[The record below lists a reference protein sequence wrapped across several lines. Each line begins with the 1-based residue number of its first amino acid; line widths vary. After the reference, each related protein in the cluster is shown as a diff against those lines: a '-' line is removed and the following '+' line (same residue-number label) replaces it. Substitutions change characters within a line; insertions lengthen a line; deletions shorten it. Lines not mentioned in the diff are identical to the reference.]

1 VSLEWGD
8 LLNGL
13 AIGSHRSLVILTSRE
28 FPADLA
34 DRRLSNAKPNR
45 ALVRVETVEQ
55 VDEMSAI
62 EILQEY
68 GMQDSPEDLAW
79 IARQVDG
86 HPIYL
91 QLLAANYG
99 DRPGFLRKNPQELA
113 GGLDGELTKQ
123 LARQSEAARELAR
136 RLCVLRVAIN
146 VQGLTFL
153 RLYSEDD
160 DRFGRWRKAP
170 EFTSEEIA
178 ETAALLDC
186 LVRGSLVQ
194 RQYDPKK
201 CVDEFSM
208 HRVIVEFLE
217 RQLGE
222 ARSGLLGSV
231 YQFYRSGR
239 TVENPQILEDLQP
252 LLEAQY
258 FAFQLGNY
266 SEAENLIYELE
277 KYLDLWGYWALKKEL
292 CEQVLPHLDPTDQPG
307 ILNRIGIVYR
317 DWGDWEQAL
326 RYYKQSLKVS
336 QDIDSNYWQSY
347 PLGLLGDIE
356 RYRGNWDEAERLY
369 RQCLELLTE
378 LGDHSGM
385 ASSWGVLG
393 DIERNRGNWD
403 EAERLYRQSLELR
416 TELGDR
422 SGMATSIGCLG
433 ENELGRGNLDKAEE
447 LLIEALQKM
456 EELGMIWHIAE
467 TNFDLAQ
474 LWQRRNNPDRAQHH
488 YTIAR
493 DLYTQLGAAKD
504 LECIEKAFN
513 PQ

>member
-1 VSLEWGD
+1 
-8 LLNGL
+8 
-13 AIGSHRSLVILTSRE
+13 
-28 FPADLA
+28 
-34 DRRLSNAKPNR
+34 
-45 ALVRVETVEQ
+45 
-55 VDEMSAI
+55 
-62 EILQEY
+62 
-68 GMQDSPEDLAW
+68 
-79 IARQVDG
+79 
-86 HPIYL
+86 
-91 QLLAANYG
+91 
-99 DRPGFLRKNPQELA
+99 
-113 GGLDGELTKQ
+113 
-123 LARQSEAARELAR
+123 LAR
-136 RLCVLRVAIN
+136 RLCVLRVAID

-153 RLYSEDD
+153 RLYRDD
-160 DRFGRWRKAP
+160 DERFRFVWSTP
-170 EFTSEEIA
+170 EFQPEEIA
-178 ETAALLDC
+178 ETAAILDC

-231 YQFYRSGR
+231 YQFYGSGR
-239 TVENPQILEDLQP
+239 TVENPQTLDDLQP

-266 SEAENLIYELE
+266 GEAENLIYELE
-277 KYLDLWGYWALKKEL
+277 KYLDPWGYWALKKEL
-292 CEQVLPHLDPTDQPG
+292 CEQVLPHRPRASQPY
-307 ILNRIGIVYR
+307 ILQQMGSIYR
-317 DWGDWEQAL
+317 DWGDWNQAETYYHQAL
-326 RYYKQSLKVS
+326 DLAQAENDHRLVAGLQGLLGDIERNRGNWDEAERLYRQCLEIETELRDRSGMATCWGLLGDIERNRGNWDEAERLYHQSLELRTELGDRS
-336 QDIDSNYWQSY
+336 GMATSW
-347 PLGLLGDIE
+347 GLLGDIE

-369 RQCLELLTE
+369 RQCLELRTE
-378 LGDHSGM
+378 LGDRSGM
-385 ASSWGVLG
+385 ATCWGLLG

-403 EAERLYRQSLELR
+403 EAERLFRQCLKIE

-447 LLIEALQKM
+447 LLTDALKQM
-456 EELGMIWHIAE
+456 EEFGRKDGIAE
-467 TNFDLAQ
+467 LNFDLAQ

-504 LECIEKAFN
+504 LDRIETAFN
-513 PQ
+513 PK